1 VTFSEL
7 ENLMADEQENT
18 TYSEKYIYMFMD
30 AAGPG
35 LPVDAS
41 SVELTEMQTRHCA
54 FELAMTEAATELLGK
69 TPPIG
74 DPKIVDVIE
83 DTLRR
88 IHSGE
93 EIKCKTT
100 FAAAALGVLWGWH
113 IVEHFK
119 WQWRAVKKDWW
130 ETLAIADPENR
141 YVILPVQFMRGIADS
156 KKIDKWPH
164 NIITDIRE
172 SCLPA
177 SEPNDLIR
185 IC

>member
-1 VTFSEL
+1 
-7 ENLMADEQENT
+7 MADEQENT
-18 TYSEKYIYMFMD
+18 TYSEKYIYTFMD
-30 AAGPG
+30 AAGRG

-41 SVELTEMQTRHCA
+41 SVELIEMQMRHCA
-54 FELAMTEAATELLGK
+54 FELEMTEAATELLGTK
-69 TPPIG
+69 PPIG
-74 DPKIVDVIE
+74 DPRIVDVIE

-93 EIKCKTT
+93 VIKCKAT
-100 FAAAALGVLWGWH
+100 FPAAALGILWGWH
-113 IVEHFK
+113 IVKRFK

-156 KKIDKWPH
+156 TTVDKWPH
-164 NIITDIRE
+164 DIITDIGE
-172 SCLPA
+172 SRLTA
-177 SEPNDLIR
+177 FEPNDFIR